1 MTFYTLVEGMN
12 EIPLGSQSAHLVLFP
27 VHVGDLGVCQ
37 DEVVGDDVGLGGRVP
52 RPAVEVEQQGAA
64 ARRLEPGV
72 VALDGD
78 RVRLVERD
86 PVPHAVSEGLE
97 ACLGVLGEVVHYLP
111 VQPSVV
117 PVFQGLGEVPVV
129 QGHVWLNP

>member
-1 MTFYTLVEGMN
+1 MKSLRG
-12 EIPLGSQSAHLVLFP
+12 QSAHLVLFP

-37 DEVVGDDVGLGGRVP
+37 DEVVGDDVGLGARVS

-97 ACLGVLGEVVHYLP
+97 ACLGVLGEVVAARTSLL
-111 VQPSVV
+111 VSEMRNTTLRRQRMDR
-117 PVFQGLGEVPVV
+117 
-129 QGHVWLNP
+129 